1 MATDKTG
8 TCSICGKEIAI
19 SGLKNHERACAKKNE
34 EANTN
39 EEELKVMEETNT
51 VEPLEEVKEAE
62 AVEEPTV
69 EEVPEEEVEVV
80 TKPQPKIELVEIKLA
95 EHVNCF
101 IGGTRYTLQKGE
113 VVSVPKNVKEILKT
127 AGYLQAI

>member
-34 EANTN
+34 EVITN
-39 EEELKVMEETNT
+39 EEEVNNMEEVKT
-51 VEPLEEVKEAE
+51 VEPIEEVEAV
-62 AVEEPTV
+62 VEEPTV
-69 EEVPEEEVEVV
+69 EAPEVEEEVEVV
-80 TKPQPKIELVEIKLA
+80 TNPQPKEELVEIQLR
-95 EHVNCF
+95 EHINCF
-101 IGGTRYTLQKGE
+101 IGGVRYTFDKGQ
-113 VVSVPKNVKEILKT
+113 VALVPKHVKEILRT